1 MGKMS
6 GKVVLITGGARG
18 QGRSHAVRMAEEGA
32 DIILTDVCAQ
42 LPFVDYDMATVE
54 DLAETVQM
62 VEKLGRRCLSYVAD
76 ARDVTKMRQV
86 VDEAVSELGRL
97 DTVLINHGI
106 STRHDI
112 HTEDADEIWDLVVD
126 TNLSAVFKTARA
138 AVPHMMENGGSIIV
152 TASAAGLVPLF
163 GNTAYAAAKHG
174 VIGLVRTLAAE
185 LGPHWIRVNA
195 VCPTAVS
202 TPLFLNDAHI
212 KAFCGDEPGKTFE
225 DMKWPSQSLNLL
237 PVPWID
243 ADAVSSAM
251 LYLASDDA
259 KYVTGVALPVDAG
272 MTAQPPGIT
281 PFIGERLWELSQNT
295 STAQPTT
302 TGAE

>member
-1 MGKMS
+1 MGRMS

-32 DIILTDVCAQ
+32 DIIVTDVCEQ
-42 LPFVDYDMATVE
+42 LPLVDYDMATR
-54 DLAETVQM
+54 DNLAETVEM
-62 VEKLGRRCLSYVAD
+62 VEKLDRRCLSYVAD
-76 ARDVTKMRQV
+76 ARDATRMRAV
-86 VDEAVSELGRL
+86 VDEAVAELGHL

-112 HTEDADEIWDLVVD
+112 HSEDAEEIWDLIVD

-138 AVPHMMENGGSIIV
+138 VVPHLKDNGGSIIV

-174 VIGLVRTLAAE
+174 IIGLVRTLAAE
-185 LGPHWIRVNA
+185 LAPYWIRVNA
-195 VCPTAVS
+195 VCPTAVA

-212 KAFCGDEPGKTFE
+212 KAFCGPDPSKTIE
-225 DMKWPSQSLNLL
+225 DMKWPAQSLNLL
-237 PVPWID
+237 PVPWIQPEV
-243 ADAVSSAM
+243 VSSAM
-251 LYLASDDA
+251 LYLASEDG

-272 MTAQPPGIT
+272 MTAQPPGIS
-281 PFIGERLWELSQNT
+281 PFVGQRLWELSQ
-295 STAQPTT
+295 
-302 TGAE
+302 

>member
-1 MGKMS
+1 MS

-18 QGRSHAVRMAEEGA
+18 QGRSHATRMAQEGA
-32 DIILTDVCAQ
+32 DIIITDVCEQ
-42 LPFVDYDMATVE
+42 LPFVDYDMSKPE
-54 DLAETVQM
+54 DLDETVKL
-62 VEKLGRRCLSYVAD
+62 VEALDQRCLSYVAD
-76 ARDVTKMRQV
+76 ARDVKTMRDV
-86 VDEAVSELGRL
+86 VNDAVGQLGRL
-97 DTVLINHGI
+97 DTAIVNHGI
-106 STRHDI
+106 STRHDV
-112 HTEDADEIWDLVVD
+112 HSEDADEIWDLIVD

-138 AVPHMMENGGSIIV
+138 VVPHMMKNGGSIIA

-212 KAFCGDEPGKTFE
+212 KAFCGPDPSKTYE
-225 DMKWPSQSLNLL
+225 DMKWPAQSLNLL

-251 LYLASDDA
+251 VYLASDEG

-272 MTAQPPGIT
+272 MTAQPPGVS
-281 PFIGERLWELSQNT
+281 PFVGTRLWELQNQIDNLT
-295 STAQPTT
+295 R
-302 TGAE
+302 